1 MDMTN
6 NRLKTI
12 VERLERM
19 EEEKQAIVDDIKEI
33 MKEAK
38 GEGFEPK
45 ILKKVLALRKMG
57 DDERERL
64 DLLVATYMAV
74 L

>member
-45 ILKKVLALRKMG
+45 ILKKVLALRKMPH
-57 DDERERL
+57 DERERL
-64 DLLVATYMAV
+64 ELLVATYMAA

>member
-45 ILKKVLALRKMG
+45 ILKKVLALRKMPY
-57 DDERERL
+57 DERERL
-64 DLLVATYMAV
+64 ELLVATYMAA

>member
-19 EEEKQAIVDDIKEI
+19 EEEKQAITDDIKEI

-64 DLLVATYMAV
+64 ELLVATYMAA

>member
-64 DLLVATYMAV
+64 DLLVATYMAS